1 MPEAATVTEMSR
13 ARTGVGFLSSIS
25 RRKANMHP
33 PKVFNFLIN
42 QLVAILACRL
52 LICAQANTKPLPE
65 TIMKT
70 KLQQLNINDFTVLF
84 LTFGL
89 LVGLAIKLLF

>member
-1 MPEAATVTEMSR
+1 MPEVTTVPEMSR

-25 RRKANMHP
+25 RRKANIYT
-33 PKVFNFLIN
+33 PKVLNFLIN

-52 LICAQANTKPLPE
+52 LICVQAIPSLYPE

-89 LVGLAIKLLF
+89 LVGLVIKLSF